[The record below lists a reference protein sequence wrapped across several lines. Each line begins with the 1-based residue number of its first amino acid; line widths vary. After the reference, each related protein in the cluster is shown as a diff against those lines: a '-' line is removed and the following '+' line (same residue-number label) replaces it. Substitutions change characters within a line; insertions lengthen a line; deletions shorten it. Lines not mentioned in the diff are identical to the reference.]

1 MSRLSG
7 QVGVP
12 PETGCVGCVRQQR
25 RPKREPRYSLKKE
38 KQPAGEGGRG
48 DWAIDEMCGATCCVT
63 MQGLRLRWLL
73 MSLPVWGLAWSC
85 YRWIRSRRASAP
97 VAWDLG

>member
-1 MSRLSG
+1 
-7 QVGVP
+7 
-12 PETGCVGCVRQQR
+12 
-25 RPKREPRYSLKKE
+25 
-38 KQPAGEGGRG
+38 
-48 DWAIDEMCGATCCVT
+48 MCGATCCVT